1 MDFPEDLFY
10 TKTHEWAKKEGDNK
24 VRVGITS
31 HAQSEL
37 GDVVYIELPDL
48 DRIVKAGTACT
59 VVESVKAAY
68 DIMINGSKVAGYAA
82 RKSQGAVLCQGY
94 LDVYERWEE
103 KYNGSHEKAINLLF
117 DNLAASF
124 KDVFGITLTSSQLTE
139 EEMRSANEIRDKKYA
154 CDDWN
159 YRK

>member
-59 VVESVKAAY
+59 VVESVKAAF
-68 DIMINGSKVAGYAA
+68 DIYAPVSGKVIETNNDLENNPQLVNENPYGKGWFSIIEMEDPQELTKLLSNKDYEE
-82 RKSQGAVLCQGY
+82 LCQS
-94 LDVYERWEE
+94 
-103 KYNGSHEKAINLLF
+103 K
-117 DNLAASF
+117 
-124 KDVFGITLTSSQLTE
+124 
-139 EEMRSANEIRDKKYA
+139 
-154 CDDWN
+154 
-159 YRK
+159 

>member
-31 HAQSEL
+31 YAQSEL

-68 DIMINGSKVAGYAA
+68 DIYAPVSGKVIEANTDLENNPQLVNEDPYGKGWFSIIEMEHPQELTKLLSNKDYE
-82 RKSQGAVLCQGY
+82 KLCQA
-94 LDVYERWEE
+94 
-103 KYNGSHEKAINLLF
+103 K
-117 DNLAASF
+117 
-124 KDVFGITLTSSQLTE
+124 
-139 EEMRSANEIRDKKYA
+139 
-154 CDDWN
+154 
-159 YRK
+159 

>member
-1 MDFPEDLFY
+1 MDFPKDLLY
-10 TKTHEWAKKEGDNK
+10 TKTHEWVKKEGDNK

-68 DIMINGSKVAGYAA
+68 DIYAPVSGKVIETNNDLENNPQLVNEDPYGKGWFSIIEMEDPQELTKLLSNKDYE
-82 RKSQGAVLCQGY
+82 KLCQA
-94 LDVYERWEE
+94 
-103 KYNGSHEKAINLLF
+103 K
-117 DNLAASF
+117 
-124 KDVFGITLTSSQLTE
+124 
-139 EEMRSANEIRDKKYA
+139 
-154 CDDWN
+154 
-159 YRK
+159 

>member
-68 DIMINGSKVAGYAA
+68 DIYAPVSGKVIEANTDLENNPQLVNENPYGKGWFSLIEMEDPQELTKLLSNKDYE
-82 RKSQGAVLCQGY
+82 KLCQA
-94 LDVYERWEE
+94 
-103 KYNGSHEKAINLLF
+103 K
-117 DNLAASF
+117 
-124 KDVFGITLTSSQLTE
+124 
-139 EEMRSANEIRDKKYA
+139 
-154 CDDWN
+154 
-159 YRK
+159 

>member
-68 DIMINGSKVAGYAA
+68 DIYAPVSGKVIEANTDLENNPQLVNEDPYGKGWFSLIEMEDPQELTKLLSNKDYE
-82 RKSQGAVLCQGY
+82 KLCQA
-94 LDVYERWEE
+94 
-103 KYNGSHEKAINLLF
+103 K
-117 DNLAASF
+117 
-124 KDVFGITLTSSQLTE
+124 
-139 EEMRSANEIRDKKYA
+139 
-154 CDDWN
+154 
-159 YRK
+159 

>member
-10 TKTHEWAKKEGDNK
+10 TKTHEWVKKVGDNK

-37 GDVVYIELPDL
+37 GDVVYVELPDL

-68 DIMINGSKVAGYAA
+68 DIYAPVSGKIIETNNDLEINPQLVNEDPYGKGWFFIIKLEDPQELTKLLSNKDYEE
-82 RKSQGAVLCQGY
+82 LCQA
-94 LDVYERWEE
+94 
-103 KYNGSHEKAINLLF
+103 K
-117 DNLAASF
+117 
-124 KDVFGITLTSSQLTE
+124 
-139 EEMRSANEIRDKKYA
+139 
-154 CDDWN
+154 
-159 YRK
+159 